1 MRNLAR
7 GFTDEN
13 GKFRPTGGQGT
24 SSREKTIETEG
35 VSMQELGKG
44 TVALNVDDPLAETKT
59 KRRKQAMILKLDDN
73 DAIITKP
80 EIEWM
85 RKWLNNSFGSGID
98 VTDQEFVDAIK
109 EKIPEN
115 PDGFRI
121 TPEQT
126 TQGIEFLRKAT
137 RRSPNKDRFGDRE
150 RDIIENFKE
159 FRLIDWF
166 DANPNTTFF
175 VPLWR
180 VESDD
185 GNTFEY
191 YFAGG
196 EVNITG

>member
-1 MRNLAR
+1 MAK
-7 GFTDEN
+7 GFTDDK
-13 GKFRPTGGQGT
+13 GRFRPTGNNGGT
-24 SSREKTIETEG
+24 SSREKTIEPEG
-35 VSMQELGKG
+35 VTIEELGKG
-44 TVALNVDDPLAETKT
+44 TVALNVVDPLAESKT
-59 KRRKQAMILKLDDN
+59 KRRKQAMILKLDDT

-98 VTDQEFVDAIK
+98 VSDQEFVDAVR

-137 RRSPNKDRFGDRE
+137 RRSPNKDRFGERE

-159 FRLIDWF
+159 FRIIDWF
-166 DANPNTTFF
+166 DANPNVTFF

-185 GNTFEY
+185 GDTFEY
-191 YFAGG
+191 YFSGG